1 MNKLAESTRAT
12 INSLKAHAILS
23 KALANDPKP
32 TPGYLFPEIARLT
45 QSSGTCTAVLSQL
58 LKVITATGYSAPTST
73 TSSTFIGQ
81 SNSAVPGTGAGTT
94 PGQSSSSSSYASSS
108 LVILKALKIL
118 RQLAQSGS
126 VEFRIQLARQGKGPL
141 SEVVGYRGS
150 WDEIHG
156 DRLNE
161 DIRTIAEDLI
171 EYMHSN
177 PVQDHE
183 ILEARQKLTVRE
195 AAVMQNNTQGLPG
208 YGNPE
213 HEDSDS
219 DEDVQRS
226 ESVLQEKST
235 TAKAKPRRKSEKKR
249 EDATSPPLPGFGN
262 PEFEQQNP
270 KSEPT
275 LMGRLFD
282 RIQDLTAPPP
292 PMAMRAAYRQQEQR
306 RQKLFVGEYSMH
318 HPGHQHHSNNSRNS
332 KDNGG
337 GIVMMGTNPF
347 RRTQRVQGVA
357 GGKWDDGATMAIAAG
372 TGVGVGHELYATN
385 RIFSVPRVD
394 HTQFRNTTSAMVY
407 SLAQHVQT
415 NNIRTQQQLPASSI
429 AGGDND
435 HLLAV
440 WGVAGEVCAV
450 VVEGIRQET
459 LISVEEPQ
467 GFNAN
472 DEEGAESASAQT
484 AVVVPVITGILRD
497 MVDWIEQEAWER
509 RLRYLFVLDALLA
522 HDTIRPEVT
531 SCSALPVIVQTLTG
545 PHCQSASQGSVQA
558 LSRHLVEY
566 IDQELRH
573 PHRSSTLTPQTS
585 APKDPPVPAITL
597 PDVMLLDIG
606 A

>member
-1 MNKLAESTRAT
+1 MNQLAESTRAT
-12 INSLKAHAILS
+12 INSLKAHALLS
-23 KALANDPKP
+23 KALANDSKP

-58 LKVITATGYSAPTST
+58 LKVITPIGYSTST
-73 TSSTFIGQ
+73 STASSTFIGQ
-81 SNSAVPGTGAGTT
+81 SNSTIPGTGTGIA
-94 PGQSSSSSSYASSS
+94 PGQSSSSSAYTSSPH
-108 LVILKALKIL
+108 VILKALKIL

-183 ILEARQKLTVRE
+183 ILEARQKMTARE
-195 AAVMQNNTQGLPG
+195 AAVMQNSTQGLPG

-213 HEDSDS
+213 YEDSDS
-219 DEDVQRS
+219 DEDLRRS
-226 ESVLQEKST
+226 KSVLQEVAST
-235 TAKAKPRRKSEKKR
+235 TTTATKAKPKKKAEKKR
-249 EDATSPPLPGFGN
+249 EDTVSPPLPGFGN
-262 PEFEQQNP
+262 PEFEQQKP
-270 KSEPT
+270 QSEPT
-275 LMGRLFD
+275 LMGKLFD
-282 RIQDLTAPPP
+282 RLQDLTAPPP

-318 HPGHQHHSNNSRNS
+318 HPGHHQHHTSNSRNP

-347 RRTQRVQGVA
+347 RRTQRAQGVA
-357 GGKWDDGATMAIAAG
+357 GGKWAHGATVG
-372 TGVGVGHELYATN
+372 TGIGQEAYATN
-385 RIFSVPRVD
+385 RTFSVPRVD

-415 NNIRTQQQLPASSI
+415 GYIRTQQQVSSSLST
-429 AGGDND
+429 AKNSG
-435 HLLAV
+435 HRLAV

-450 VVEGIRQET
+450 VIEGVRQET

-467 GFNAN
+467 FDNIGGSSK
-472 DEEGAESASAQT
+472 EGAGSVSAHPT
-484 AVVVPVITGILRD
+484 IVPVITGILRD
-497 MVDWIEQEAWER
+497 MVDWIEQETWER

-522 HDTIRPEVT
+522 HEATHLNVM
-531 SCSALPVIVQTLTG
+531 SCSALPVLVLTLTG
-545 PHCQSASQGSVQA
+545 PHCHNAPQGAVQA
-558 LSRHLVEY
+558 LSRHV
-566 IDQELRH
+566 
-573 PHRSSTLTPQTS
+573 SSSFCFSICQVVLQHL
-585 APKDPPVPAITL
+585 KPAL
-597 PDVMLLDIG
+597 CMPFFPSSLKCR
-606 A
+606 